1 MKKET
6 LIEKVSFITNPDSSK
21 EMQMYGFKKGD
32 NTPYKINVDTSLR
45 EGIISVISYGIKTL
59 LIDNEKEY
67 EIVDYST
74 ADERKNRY
82 YEYDLP
88 DIPDNLKSMS
98 DVIGDAHCDNYDFSH
113 DGFGKLD
120 HFIIVFSDGN
130 GHPFSVY
137 KSLST
142 IEKLTKSKK
151 SILGIMGKD
160 FLEGFEGQLLRIG
173 PSFQVVFASGKYIL
187 LDDKFAETTFGL
199 LKILKNQA
207 TKNMNNLKSK
217 DLVYDYKKLEKYMD
231 NIAFSRKL
239 VKVLSKSKIINE
251 SVSKVDILNF
261 ISNDDKLK
269 EILKTKERSGDKYI
283 EITNK
288 TNAQAFLDLLNDEFV
303 FSQLTKQK
311 YQAIDK
317 EER

>member
-1 MKKET
+1 MTKET
-6 LIEKVSFITNPDSSK
+6 LIEKVKFITDEESSK

-32 NTPYKINVDTSLR
+32 NTPYKINVAKNLR
-45 EGIISVISYGIKTL
+45 EEIISVISFGIKTL

-67 EIVDYST
+67 EIVNYST
-74 ADERKNRY
+74 ADERKKRY

-88 DIPDNLKSMS
+88 EIPDNLKSMS

-113 DGFGKLD
+113 DGFNQLD
-120 HFIIVFSDGN
+120 HFIIVFSDGK
-130 GHPFSVY
+130 HPFSVY

-142 IEKLTKSKK
+142 VEKLTKSKK
-151 SILGIMGKD
+151 SIFGIMGKD
-160 FLEGFEGQLLRIG
+160 FLESYDGKLLRIG
-173 PSFQVVFASGKYIL
+173 PGFQVVFASGKYVL

-199 LKILKNQA
+199 LDILNNQA
-207 TKNMNNLKSK
+207 TKNLNNLKSK
-217 DLVYDYKKLEKYMD
+217 KLLYDYKKLEKYKD

-239 VKVLSKSKIINE
+239 VKVLSTSKIINGSIPKDE
-251 SVSKVDILNF
+251 VLKF
-261 ISNDDKLK
+261 IANDDKLK
-269 EILKTKERSGDKYI
+269 DILKIKDKDGDKYI

-288 TNAQAFLDLLNDEFV
+288 SNAKALLELLNDEFV
-303 FSQLTKQK
+303 FSQLTQQK